1 MVTIKVLGPGCNN
14 CKTVEARV
22 RSAVENLG
30 ADAHI
35 EKVTDYSEILRYGVL
50 GTPGLVIDEKVV
62 CAGRVPTGAEVA
74 AWLMNAQA
82 VCGSRIDSIQ
92 RMA

>member
-14 CKTVEARV
+14 CKNLETRV
-22 RSAVENLG
+22 RSAVAKLG

-35 EKVTDYSEILRYGVL
+35 EKVTDYSEILRYGIL

-62 CAGRVPTGAEVA
+62 CAGRVPTEAEVGTWVA
-74 AWLMNAQA
+74 
-82 VCGSRIDSIQ
+82 DSL
-92 RMA
+92 AGA